1 MLKHSFNRSSSLPP
15 GDQDSDSGSSSS
27 GEEEVGQSKSEEE
40 EARRVW
46 EHHTVPRERDTEKW
60 VGMGPD
66 TSGMVMEEV
75 KVVSAGLGREQQ
87 MSLGL
92 VLGLLL
98 FLGLVLYSVLLHF
111 AIQASRC
118 PV

>member
-1 MLKHSFNRSSSLPP
+1 M
-15 GDQDSDSGSSSS
+15 
-27 GEEEVGQSKSEEE
+27 VGQSKREEE

-60 VGMGPD
+60 VGVGLD
-66 TSGMVMEEV
+66 TSGVVLGEV
-75 KVVSAGLGREQQ
+75 KAVAGLGREEQ
-87 MSLGL
+87 MFLGL
-92 VLGLLL
+92 GLGLLL
-98 FLGLVLYSVLLHF
+98 LLGLVLYSVLLHF